1 MRNRSILVACGS
13 ALLLVGCATQQDYKF
28 QKANAPEAEFHKDK
42 TACEDEAFTAGNV
55 FTLKYI
61 EARNN
66 CMVKRGGHYYPN
78 RSLSLAKASLPAGVL
93 RAATFGYSSAMRSSK

>member
-1 MRNRSILVACGS
+1 
-13 ALLLVGCATQQDYKF
+13 VGCATQQDYKF

-66 CMVKRGGHYYPN
+66 CMVKKGWT
-78 RSLSLAKASLPAGVL
+78 LLP
-93 RAATFGYSSAMRSSK
+93 K

>member
-1 MRNRSILVACGS
+1 MRNRSFLVACGS

-42 TACEDEAFTAGNV
+42 TACEDEAFTAPEAEFHKDKTACEDEAFTAGNV

-66 CMVKRGGHYYPN
+66 CMVKKGWT
-78 RSLSLAKASLPAGVL
+78 LLP
-93 RAATFGYSSAMRSSK
+93 K

>member
-1 MRNRSILVACGS
+1 LLQKILKSKSTKEILMRIQSIFLAFSS
-13 ALLLVGCATQQDYKF
+13 AVFLVGCASQQDYKF

-66 CMVKRGGHYYPN
+66 CMVKKGWT
-78 RSLSLAKASLPAGVL
+78 LLP
-93 RAATFGYSSAMRSSK
+93 K

>member
-1 MRNRSILVACGS
+1 MRNRPILVACGS

-66 CMVKRGGHYYPN
+66 CMVKKGWT
-78 RSLSLAKASLPAGVL
+78 LLP
-93 RAATFGYSSAMRSSK
+93 K